1 MQILRY
7 HYQLYSLIS
16 KTLKCPNTDR
26 AVRHSFQYL
35 EQSLLPQG
43 EIWDGAELALDLG
56 WDRWLEDS
64 LAQLILALPAGC
76 CKALF
81 RNPPTPRGLEHS
93 KDRVLSTSGAERW
106 HILAEWLNQWDD
118 WGSKPGVT
126 FGKLRTAPGAGEAW
140 CHFPRRAHAE
150 RGDAEIK
157 RPVKLASLCRRHE
170 ATACVVSRCV
180 AGRRTGGEGWQCRL
194 TEWKIC
200 AKVNET
206 SFISGSWFSELT
218 GEVLRAFWGDRSAP
232 APALGPPPRLATP
245 APPLHSAP
253 VALGPSQTRVA
264 AT

>member
-16 KTLKCPNTDR
+16 KPLKCPNTDR
-26 AVRHSFQYL
+26 AVRHSFHYL

-43 EIWDGAELALDLG
+43 EIWDGAELALGLG

-81 RNPPTPRGLEHS
+81 RNPPTPRGWEHS
-93 KDRVLSTSGAERW
+93 KDRVLSTSSAERW
-106 HILAEWLNQWDD
+106 HILAEWLNQWED

-126 FGKLRTAPGAGEAW
+126 FGKLRTAPGVGEGW

-150 RGDAEIK
+150 RRDAEIK
-157 RPVKLASLCRRHE
+157 RLVKLASLCRRPE

-180 AGRRTGGEGWQCRL
+180 AGRRTGGEGWQCGL
-194 TEWKIC
+194 NGK
-200 AKVNET
+200 
-206 SFISGSWFSELT
+206 F
-218 GEVLRAFWGDRSAP
+218 VLRWMRPVLFRGHGFQNSLERCSGPSGGTGVCP

-253 VALGPSQTRVA
+253 VASGPAQTRVA